1 MMMHGLMRWE
11 KRRQKGID
19 VTCRA
24 VRKRCQTPMNGLTL
38 RLRSRS
44 LDYRETPTLVSK
56 SMPQF
61 YQLNMIAALQENLQ
75 RKWFLVQ
82 KEIDSVVVFH
92 KLITV
97 IHQQVHDL
105 SEQFHQVVT
114 LRLVPSKPI
123 GGAFSCREKD
133 HRQLWRTI

>member
-1 MMMHGLMRWE
+1 
-11 KRRQKGID
+11 
-19 VTCRA
+19 
-24 VRKRCQTPMNGLTL
+24 
-38 RLRSRS
+38 
-44 LDYRETPTLVSK
+44 
-56 SMPQF
+56 
-61 YQLNMIAALQENLQ
+61 MIAALQENLQ

-114 LRLVPSKPI
+114 LRLVPSKAI